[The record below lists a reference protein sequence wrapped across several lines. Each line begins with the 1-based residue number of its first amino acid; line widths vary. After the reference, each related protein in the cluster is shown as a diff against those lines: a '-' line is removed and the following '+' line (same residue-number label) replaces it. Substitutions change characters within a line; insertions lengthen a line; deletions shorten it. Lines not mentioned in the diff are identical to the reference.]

1 MEPPGIGLTGLDR
14 VGLAL
19 GIGLDPSQ
27 RRQITGKGLGRP
39 GAAGVFPL
47 GLGRQVPLPTGW
59 DQTLS
64 SMPLG
69 QRPAIVLR
77 LSPIDLIDRLVRS
90 FPMTGIL
97 RHDRFPLSLGA
108 LGLCHEESPTELDLM
123 LHLVFV
129 PVGLIHRTAHD
140 KSTRRHPTNGPT
152 VRPECHGDAGSR
164 RQSPGIFPDCWSAC
178 HGCRN
183 AHRRPGR
190 YRGNRFSSL
199 GSACSHDKE
208 PGGSQEDDPIQ
219 TGHSDVN

>member
-1 MEPPGIGLTGLDR
+1 M
-14 VGLAL
+14 
-19 GIGLDPSQ
+19 S
-27 RRQITGKGLGRP
+27 
-39 GAAGVFPL
+39 
-47 GLGRQVPLPTGW
+47 
-59 DQTLS
+59 
-64 SMPLG
+64 LG

-77 LSPIDLIDRLVRS
+77 LSPIDLIDRLVRG

-108 LGLCHEESPTELDLM
+108 LGFCHEESPTELDLM

-129 PVGLIHRTAHD
+129 PIGLIRRTTHD

-152 VRPECHGDAGSR
+152 VGSQCHGDAGSR

-190 YRGNRFSSL
+190 YWGNRSPAL
-199 GSACSHDKE
+199 CSVSREDKEPE